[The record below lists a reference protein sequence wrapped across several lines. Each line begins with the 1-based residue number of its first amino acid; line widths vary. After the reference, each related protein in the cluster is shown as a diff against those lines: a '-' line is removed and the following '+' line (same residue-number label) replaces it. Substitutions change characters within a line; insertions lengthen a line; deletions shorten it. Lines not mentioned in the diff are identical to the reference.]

1 MIFRITKVRRGW
13 RGQKW
18 MYQIIGGNGEPMM
31 SSELL
36 KNRVDCYEAV
46 EAIQAEAALARIE
59 ETYK

>member
-1 MIFRITKVRRGW
+1 
-13 RGQKW
+13 